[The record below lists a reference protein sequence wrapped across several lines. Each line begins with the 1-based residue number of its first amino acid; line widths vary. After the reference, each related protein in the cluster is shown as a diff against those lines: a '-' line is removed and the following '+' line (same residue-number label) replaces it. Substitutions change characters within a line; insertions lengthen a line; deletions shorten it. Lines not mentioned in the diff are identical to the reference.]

1 MKYTDHIN
9 AIFRGQPLLCP
20 FCGVKL
26 SFYYCAMVPHEW
38 VNKLYSVPEDIKLK
52 CRVCQVEI
60 DVPDEFSNEIQFV
73 EEVPE

>member
-1 MKYTDHIN
+1 MNGKNIN
-9 AIFRGQPLLCP
+9 ALFKGKLLLCP

-26 SFYYCAMVPHEW
+26 NFYHCAMVPREW
-38 VNKLYSVPEDIKLK
+38 TEELYSSPEDIKLK

-60 DVPDEFSNEIQFV
+60 DVPNSFSTEIQFV